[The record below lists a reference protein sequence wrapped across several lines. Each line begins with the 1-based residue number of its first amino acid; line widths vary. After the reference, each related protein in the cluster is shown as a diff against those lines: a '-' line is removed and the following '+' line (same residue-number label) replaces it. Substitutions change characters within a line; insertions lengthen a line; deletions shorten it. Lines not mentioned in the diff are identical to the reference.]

1 MRRKHHS
8 RVEMQIDEMVI
19 QMQSDMNVS
28 LLSIDSKH
36 LFEELCTEGMLV
48 QGWKEVKRNRGSSGS
63 DGH

>member
-1 MRRKHHS
+1 
-8 RVEMQIDEMVI
+8 MQIDEMVI